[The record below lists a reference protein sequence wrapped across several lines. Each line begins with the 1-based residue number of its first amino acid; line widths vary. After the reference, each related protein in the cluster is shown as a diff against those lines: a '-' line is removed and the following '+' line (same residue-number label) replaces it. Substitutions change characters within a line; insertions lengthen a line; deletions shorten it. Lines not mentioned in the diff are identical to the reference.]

1 MMSLHCKPIV
11 ELPASR
17 NWKKQLQHN
26 WVLAIPSKNQFKIK
40 KVNLFRESSGLS
52 SYHVFYLYMLDMAFE
67 ISYAHALEQI
77 SKRQS
82 QFLINSYVRN

>member
-40 KVNLFRESSGLS
+40 KVNLFRESSGLP
-52 SYHVFYLYMLDMAFE
+52 SYYVFDLTRLYTAFE
-67 ISYAHALEQI
+67 ISYVHELEQL
-77 SKRQS
+77 SKEQP
-82 QFLINSYVRN
+82 QFLIVSYVRN